1 MADPLSPTM
10 TVTIAIPVLA
20 NICQSVRDLEME
32 VHNLRTDF
40 STRLEALETQ
50 LARQQTTRPPSD
62 VITDL
67 PQNIADDTNLEHA
80 ILGNQEG
87 NRVDE
92 EDLHVQMDGRFHE
105 NGPAH
110 THEDNVNHTLE
121 DDVSHT
127 HEDGEGLAHEHGQGD
142 VNSSSPSIDEGI
154 TGVAKPV
161 ISPPPAGAAG
171 GKKRKRTI
179 HDAPAYINRS
189 GSKIRSSDAKLAGKR
204 NGEAR
209 GPSRSESPFDNDD
222 RDELSDGLDQ
232 IPPKPP
238 IRPQSPSSSK
248 PRVRPRRPGAEE
260 AGLDRFVAHKP
271 GDFTR
276 SRTGRILKQTQRQS
290 GFVATPA
297 DFE

>member
-87 NRVDE
+87 NHVDE

-105 NGPAH
+105 NGPAHTHEDNVTHEDDITREDVVTHRDILIHEDGSTRTH

-127 HEDGEGLAHEHGQGD
+127 HEDGEGLAHEHGRGD

-179 HDAPAYINRS
+179 HHAPAYINRS
-189 GSKIRSSDAKLAGKR
+189 GSKIRSSDAQLAEK
-204 NGEAR
+204 
-209 GPSRSESPFDNDD
+209 
-222 RDELSDGLDQ
+222 
-232 IPPKPP
+232 
-238 IRPQSPSSSK
+238 
-248 PRVRPRRPGAEE
+248 
-260 AGLDRFVAHKP
+260 
-271 GDFTR
+271 
-276 SRTGRILKQTQRQS
+276 
-290 GFVATPA
+290 
-297 DFE
+297 